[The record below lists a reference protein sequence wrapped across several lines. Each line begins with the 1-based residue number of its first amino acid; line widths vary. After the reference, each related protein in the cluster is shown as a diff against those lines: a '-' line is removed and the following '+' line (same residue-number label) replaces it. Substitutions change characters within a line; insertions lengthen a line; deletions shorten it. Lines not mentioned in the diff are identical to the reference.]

1 MKRIGRH
8 LAFWF
13 FYIALC
19 INMEYLW
26 VSKVLPDMGM
36 WELWKNMI
44 ISTTITTLPE
54 VVFAYYIMYVGYKR
68 IINKKVPIVLSL
80 AEVFIVLLVCILAIR
95 LISFYLMEYWLYDR
109 RLGGGPLWD
118 IPVTWRSL
126 IYLGFSS
133 GMALSLKLFRQQ
145 IATTKREK
153 MLVEEKL
160 NIELRLLRNQLN
172 PHFLFNTLNNIY
184 ALTRKKSDQA
194 PETVMKLS
202 ELLDFMLYRSNTDTI
217 SLSEEIAFLEDYIS
231 LEKIR
236 YSERLHLNFQKNV
249 SNATL
254 PITPFLLLPLVE
266 NAFKHGASE
275 SRFEAGIDIVLKEAN
290 GIIEFSIENDFETL
304 QKTNNIK
311 DKLGLQNVKRRL
323 ELLYKEYTFS
333 TTEEGN
339 RFKVL
344 IIINTNSYGKS

>member
-13 FYIALC
+13 FYLALC
-19 INMEYLW
+19 MNMEYMW
-26 VSKVLPDMGM
+26 VSKVLPGM
-36 WELWKNMI
+36 NIWVLWKNII
-44 ISTTITTLPE
+44 ISTTVTTLPE
-54 VVFAYYIMYVGYKR
+54 VLFAYYIMYIGYNRITNKR
-68 IINKKVPIVLSL
+68 VPVLLSL
-80 AEVFIVLLVCILAIR
+80 AEIFILLVVCILAIR
-95 LISFYLMEYWLYDR
+95 LISFYLLEYELYDR
-109 RLGGGPLWD
+109 RLAGGVLWD
-118 IPVTWRSL
+118 IPVTWRSF

-133 GMALSLKLFRQQ
+133 GLALSLKLFRQQ
-145 IATTKREK
+145 AATAKREK
-153 MLVEEKL
+153 VLVEEKL

-184 ALTRKKSDQA
+184 ALARKKSDQA

-217 SLSEEIAFLEDYIS
+217 SLAEEIAFLEDYIS

-236 YSERLHLNFQKNV
+236 YNERLHLSFQKNI
-249 SNATL
+249 SDADL

-275 SRFEAGIDIVLKEAN
+275 SRSDTNIDIALKEQN
-290 GIIEFSIENDFETL
+290 GIIEFSIENDVETV
-304 QKTNNIK
+304 QNAK
-311 DKLGLQNVKRRL
+311 DTKEKLGLQNVKRRL
-323 ELLYKEYTFS
+323 ELLYKEYSFS
-333 TTEEGN
+333 AKEEGN

-344 IIINTNSYGKS
+344 ITININSYGKN

>member
-1 MKRIGRH
+1 MKRISRH

-13 FYIALC
+13 FYMALC
-19 INMEYLW
+19 MNMEYMW
-26 VSKVLPDMGM
+26 VSKVFTDMST
-36 WELWKNMI
+36 WELVKNSC
-44 ISTTITTLPE
+44 ISAVVTTIPE
-54 VVFAYYIMYVGYKR
+54 IIFAYYVMYIGYRR
-68 IINKKVPIVLSL
+68 IIDKRVPRLLSL
-80 AEVFIVLLVCILAIR
+80 AELFVIVVIAVFAIR
-95 LISFYLMEYWLYDR
+95 FLSYYLLEHWLYDC
-109 RLGGGPLWD
+109 RLAGGDLWD
-118 IPVTWRSL
+118 VSLIWRSV
-126 IYLGFSS
+126 IYLGFST

-145 IATTKREK
+145 VANANREK
-153 MLVEEKL
+153 MLSEEKL

-236 YSERLHLNFQKNV
+236 YSERLHLNFQKNI
-249 SNATL
+249 SNAGL

-275 SRFEAGIDIVLKEAN
+275 SRFDASIDIMLKEQD
-290 GIIEFSIENDFETL
+290 GIIEFSIENDVEAG
-304 QKTNNIK
+304 QKTDSSK
-311 DKLGLQNVKRRL
+311 EKLGLQNVKRRL
-323 ELLYKEYTFS
+323 ELLYKEYSFLVSETA
-333 TTEEGN
+333 N
-339 RFKVL
+339 RFKVQVT
-344 IIINTNSYGKS
+344 ININSYGKS